1 MAEGKVVMGG
11 GVRGLLVGFDGSW
24 PSLDAVRWAAA
35 EADARGTPLTV
46 CYVTDDRVRAP
57 IAVPLH
63 GKPAT
68 EVEGQAQ
75 KLVDSAVAAVH
86 RTAPNVAVTAVVR
99 HGAPVRELVR
109 LAAEAELVV
118 VGHRGFGGFAELL
131 LGSVGRQ
138 VAAHVAA
145 PAVIVRPATKPDGPV
160 LIGLDGAVDR
170 HPALEFGFE
179 YAARHGCDV
188 QVLHAFRDPIATA
201 AMAYQLPEADC
212 GHARQAAARGL
223 TDAVRPWQAKY
234 PQVQVELLTLGTPA
248 THALVDAS
256 LGSCLLVVGRRRPG
270 GLTGLLLGSVSQTV
284 LRHAHCPVAV
294 VG

>member
-1 MAEGKVVMGG
+1 MGG
-11 GVRGLLVGFDGSW
+11 VVRGLLVGFDGSG

-35 EADARGTPLTV
+35 EADARGAPLTI
-46 CYVTDDRVRAP
+46 CYVSDDGARAP
-57 IAVPLH
+57 IALPLVDPLAVQIEDH
-63 GKPAT
+63 ARR
-68 EVEGQAQ
+68 Q
-75 KLVDSAVAAVH
+75 LDSAVAEV
-86 RTAPNVAVTAVVR
+86 RQTAPNVAVAAVVR
-99 HGAPVRELVR
+99 HGPPARELIR

-138 VAAHVAA
+138 VAAHAPA

-170 HPALEFGFE
+170 HPALEYGFE
-179 YAARHGCDV
+179 YAARHGRDV

-201 AMAYQLPEADC
+201 ATMAYQLPEADY
-212 GHARQAAARGL
+212 GHARQAAAHHL
-223 TDAVRPWQAKY
+223 TDAVRPLQLTY
-234 PQVQVELLTLGTPA
+234 PQLQVELLTLGTPA

-256 LGSCLLVVGRRRPG
+256 LGSSLLVVGRRGPG
-270 GLTGLLLGSVSQTV
+270 GLASLLLGSVSQTV